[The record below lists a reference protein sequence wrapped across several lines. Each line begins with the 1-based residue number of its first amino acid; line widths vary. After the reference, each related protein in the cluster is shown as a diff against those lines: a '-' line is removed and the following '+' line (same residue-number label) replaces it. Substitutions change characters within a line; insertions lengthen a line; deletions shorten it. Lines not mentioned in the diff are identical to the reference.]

1 MQLSHRG
8 KSYENRGENMR
19 KTKFLQRVLALSLT
33 CGMVLPALALNSV
46 SAQEGLPVTRYATPA
61 QALESFDTDAETA
74 DKIAKKV
81 VFGKDAAGAPLEW
94 YIAGKDPVGGGM
106 VLVSAAPYET
116 EVKYNPEGN
125 STVDADD
132 TSIIYE
138 NGATESV
145 GTNHYGA

>member
-46 SAQEGLPVTRYATPA
+46 SAQEGLPVTRYATPE
-61 QALESFDTDAETA
+61 QALESFDTDSETA

-81 VFGKDAAGAPLEW
+81 VFGKDAAGAPLE
-94 YIAGKDPVGGGM
+94 
-106 VLVSAAPYET
+106 
-116 EVKYNPEGN
+116 
-125 STVDADD
+125 
-132 TSIIYE
+132 
-138 NGATESV
+138 
-145 GTNHYGA
+145 